1 MQVRNMKSSKGNTI
15 ANQFVIDDDNGNT
28 YFQSYNSIIAK
39 VNFDGIFLD
48 KTYWNYSVTTSK
60 YLNKFLSLSSKEV
73 KNKIKC
79 NLFKLENLNEG
90 VSYDRLQ
97 EDRNSW
103 RS

>member
-1 MQVRNMKSSKGNTI
+1 MKVRNMQSSKGNTI

-39 VNFDGIFLD
+39 VNFEGIVLD

-60 YLNKFLSLSSKEV
+60 YLNKFLSLNSKEI
-73 KNKIKC
+73 KAKIKS

-90 VSYDRLQ
+90 GSYDRLQ

-103 RS
+103 RA